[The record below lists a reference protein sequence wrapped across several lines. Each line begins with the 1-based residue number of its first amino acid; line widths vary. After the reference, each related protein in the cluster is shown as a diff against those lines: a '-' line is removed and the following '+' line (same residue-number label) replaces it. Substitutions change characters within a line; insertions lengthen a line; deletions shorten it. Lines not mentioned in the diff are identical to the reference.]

1 MTATRALVPATEFFR
16 DLMSEH
22 ATSVAV
28 VTARQVSGAPG
39 GLLVSSLCS
48 YSTRPPSLL
57 IAIDAASRSYPMMVH
72 CERFGV
78 HLLGRA
84 HATLARTFAGRAPD
98 RFADQDWTW
107 DDDVPRL
114 AAARA
119 YLRCATT
126 AVLPHGDHA
135 VIIGKVTDLA
145 AVQGEP
151 LIHYRRSL
159 GWSLR
164 QEAAG

>member
-1 MTATRALVPATEFFR
+1 MTATPALVPATEFFR

-28 VTARQVSGAPG
+28 VTARRPSGAPG

-57 IAIDAASRSYPMMVH
+57 VAIDAASRSYPMMVN
-72 CERFGV
+72 CRGFGV

-84 HATLARTFAGRAPD
+84 DAELARTFAGPAAD

-114 AAARA
+114 AGARA
-119 YLRCATT
+119 YLRCATS

-135 VIIGKVTDLA
+135 VIIGEVTDLE
-145 AVQGEP
+145 AVPGEP
-151 LIHYRRSL
+151 LIHFRRSL
-159 GWSLR
+159 GWSLSPSP
-164 QEAAG
+164 